1 MRSDATLPLQLLPW
15 HPLPATVIDTW
26 CLGRYVEPVARLR
39 PSTKRVHGHCGHHGR
54 CGHYLSDAQISQT
67 AIRPSL
73 WDVFPMISATKRVH
87 GHCGH
92 HGHCGYYLSDA
103 QISQAAVRPSLWDVF
118 PMISATR
125 LMGCKGIDVLVTS
138 CYIELLMLTFTNP
151 VGYCCSLGVLFPA
164 HVIARLFE
172 TIQVCLIY

>member
-1 MRSDATLPLQLLPW
+1 MRSDATLPLQPLPW

-73 WDVFPMISATKRVH
+73 WDVFPMISAT
-87 GHCGH
+87 
-92 HGHCGYYLSDA
+92 
-103 QISQAAVRPSLWDVF
+103 
-118 PMISATR
+118 R